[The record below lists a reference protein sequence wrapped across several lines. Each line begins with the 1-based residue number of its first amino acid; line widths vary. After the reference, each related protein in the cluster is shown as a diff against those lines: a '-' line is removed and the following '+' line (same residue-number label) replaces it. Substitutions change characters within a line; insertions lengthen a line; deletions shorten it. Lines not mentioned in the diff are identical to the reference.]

1 MKTGRVE
8 IVKKIRERI
17 AELNPGVPITFMEV
31 CGTHT
36 MAIARAGIRQMLPEN
51 IRMISGPGCPVCV
64 TSSQDIDKAIAFSTL
79 PNVILTTF
87 GDMIRVPGS
96 YARLSEMR
104 ARGCDIRV
112 VYSIYDALEIA
123 RENPSKE
130 VVFEA
135 VGFETTAPSTADA
148 ILRAKKDN
156 ITNFSVLS
164 LHKTVPMALKTLLN
178 MGDIRIDGFLLP
190 GHVSAIIG
198 VRPYRFLPAEYS
210 VGGVISGF
218 QPEDILFSVAAMLK
232 QFKEGPQI
240 QNQYSR
246 VVKEEGNVEALKIMN
261 EVFEPCDSYWRGIGL
276 IKDSGLKIND
286 KYANFDA
293 SVRFSVEVPESKDPP
308 GCRCGDVLRGIIEPQ
323 ECPLFAKKCTPENP
337 IGPCMVSSEGS
348 CGIWYS
354 ERAYMARGER
364 IL

>member
-1 MKTGRVE
+1 MKRVDVE
-8 IVKKIRERI
+8 LIRKIRQKI
-17 AELNPGVPITFMEV
+17 ADLNPGIPIVFMEV

-36 MAIARAGIRQMLPEN
+36 MAIARAGIRQMLPDN

-64 TSSQDIDKAIAFSTL
+64 TSSQDIDLAIAFSTL

-96 YARLSEMR
+96 YTRLSEMR
-104 ARGCDIRV
+104 AKGCDIRV
-112 VYSIYDALEIA
+112 VYSVYDALEIA

-135 VGFETTAPSTADA
+135 VGFETTAPSIADA
-148 ILRAKKDN
+148 IVRAKKEK
-156 ITNFSVLS
+156 IMNFSVLS
-164 LHKTVPMALKTLLN
+164 LHKTVPMSLRALLD
-178 MGDIRIDGFLLP
+178 MGDIKIDGFLLP

-198 VRPYRFLPAEYS
+198 VKPYRFLPIDYGI
-210 VGGVISGF
+210 GGVISGF
-218 QPEDILFSVAAMLK
+218 QPEDILFSIAALLK
-232 QFKEGPQI
+232 QIKEGPQI

-246 VVKEEGNVEALKIMN
+246 VVKEEGNVEALRAID
-261 EVFEPCDSYWRGIGL
+261 EVFEPCDSYWRGIGI
-276 IKDSGLKIND
+276 IKNSGLKIRD
-286 KYANFDA
+286 KYADFDA
-293 SVRFSVEVPESKDPP
+293 GMRFPVKVFDSKEPA

-323 ECPLFAKKCTPENP
+323 ECPLFARACTPDNP

-354 ERAYMARGER
+354 ERAYRVREVQ
-364 IL
+364 I